1 MKYYELRRKLD
12 EYLEKN
18 DDDKF
23 STHFTYSNLK
33 SLSMFFVNELNQ
45 EYFRMFLRDLFIN
58 ERFNWE
64 LMYRDLID
72 KAHNVID
79 LKYDSKDEKDFSK
92 VLLLIIKC
100 VLVSIYN
107 KHKGNEN
114 IKYDVDD
121 FPETPAFSKERKLY
135 IYRGQSDHDWKLVP
149 TMLRN
154 LDDNVEVN
162 INYLEKRYSQLQL
175 KNKYDS
181 IWPSKKIIDY
191 DFISF
196 MQHACSYS
204 PLIDFT
210 KSHIVGMTF
219 ALSNQNIFN
228 DFYSKDGGYH
238 IVEVDEAQVLNT
250 KEDIDRFLQNDFK
263 IINISSS
270 KIYLGSKI
278 QYESNGKKEELEIIS
293 ISRLINLLTPKYKI
307 LDLYTNDRMKY
318 QQGMF
323 VVFYDCICIKG
334 KIMYEFNHTFNHKK
348 LSISKTRKK
357 TLLDLI
363 YSTYPYYTLS
373 HLMEPYIY
381 FNE

>member
-1 MKYYELRRKLD
+1 
-12 EYLEKN
+12 
-18 DDDKF
+18 
-23 STHFTYSNLK
+23 
-33 SLSMFFVNELNQ
+33 MFFVNELNQ

-162 INYLEKRYSQLQL
+162 INYLEK
-175 KNKYDS
+175 
-181 IWPSKKIIDY
+181 KK
-191 DFISF
+191 
-196 MQHACSYS
+196 
-204 PLIDFT
+204 P
-210 KSHIVGMTF
+210 
-219 ALSNQNIFN
+219 
-228 DFYSKDGGYH
+228 
-238 IVEVDEAQVLNT
+238 
-250 KEDIDRFLQNDFK
+250 
-263 IINISSS
+263 
-270 KIYLGSKI
+270 
-278 QYESNGKKEELEIIS
+278 
-293 ISRLINLLTPKYKI
+293 P
-307 LDLYTNDRMKY
+307 
-318 QQGMF
+318 
-323 VVFYDCICIKG
+323 
-334 KIMYEFNHTFNHKK
+334 
-348 LSISKTRKK
+348 
-357 TLLDLI
+357 
-363 YSTYPYYTLS
+363 YST
-373 HLMEPYIY
+373 H
-381 FNE
+381 